1 MKSNTKITLIIFSM
15 VVLLTSIIV
24 VLVAIGSRQIGYD
37 GVKKKAYLT
46 ADIVKNSLTSH
57 MVNGNMSQRDVFLD
71 SIGQLKNV
79 QSLWLVRAKSVSE
92 QFGNSNLANENP
104 KDDVDLEVLKSGV
117 EKIVIEESLY
127 TANLRITIP
136 YTASSLDKPNCLN
149 CHNAKEGEVLGA
161 ISLSFDIS
169 EDRGSNVM
177 VLLYIIGTISI
188 FLIIFL
194 IFIRK
199 RITPYTNSFDSLS
212 DVLKRVHEGDYS
224 IRAKAGVLKEDKEVS
239 NWLNELIE
247 KLETVLT
254 GIEKNLTSFVHN
266 RTSNVNHDKLITA
279 KEIIE
284 DISEIYHYKKTIEN
298 DLTIDDIY
306 HRLILVLKDKLEI
319 DCFIIFETDLIKDER
334 KTIYTTN
341 GAIACCDLKQN
352 IKELCRAER
361 INSIVA
367 SENFPEICRVAKCK
381 ADENYICIPFYVN
394 EQKNIAIHIV
404 SKSKEELNNLKY
416 KIGIIKKYL
425 EETKPI
431 LESKILMEALKEKNL
446 TDSLTGL
453 YNRKYLDEIVEKQL
467 ALDVKN
473 GSIYAIMFLD
483 IDYFKMVNDTYGHDI
498 GDDILRKLAI
508 TMKKSIGAN
517 ETLVRYGGEE
527 FLILMKNAT
536 QESTKKLADKINAD
550 FSKIIFNYGGDSFSK
565 TVSIGYSFF
574 PTDTDQFW
582 KCIKYADISLYE
594 AKATGRNKVVKFSKK
609 IKKNGSKVLYF
620 QLNKNEYQIE

>member
-15 VVLLTSIIV
+15 VLLLTSIIV
-24 VLVAIGSRQIGYD
+24 ILVAIGSRQVGYD
-37 GVKKKAYLT
+37 AVKKKAYLT

-57 MVNGNMSQRDVFLD
+57 MVNGNMAQRDVFLD
-71 SIGQLKNV
+71 SISQLKNV

-92 QFGNSNLANENP
+92 QFGNSNLANEKP
-104 KDDVDLEVLKSGV
+104 KDEIDLQVLNTGI

-136 YTASSLDKPNCLN
+136 YTASSLDRPNCLN

-169 EDRGSNVM
+169 EDRGSNIM
-177 VLLYIIGTISI
+177 VLIYIIGTISI
-188 FLIIFL
+188 FLIVFL
-194 IFIRK
+194 IFMRK
-199 RITPYTNSFDSLS
+199 KITPYTNSFDSLS
-212 DVLKRVHEGDYS
+212 DVLKKVHEGDYS
-224 IRAKAGVLKEDKEVS
+224 IRAHPGVLKEDKEVS

-319 DCFIIFETDLIKDER
+319 NCFVIFETDLLKDER
-334 KTIYTTN
+334 KTIFASN

-352 IKELCRAER
+352 IKEACRAER
-361 INSIVA
+361 INSIVS

-381 ADENYICIPFYVN
+381 VGENYICIPFYVN
-394 EQKNIAIHIV
+394 EQKNIVIHII
-404 SKSKEELNNLKY
+404 SKSQDELNNLKY

-431 LESKILMEALKEKNL
+431 LESKILMEALRQKNL

-467 ALDVKN
+467 NLDMKN
-473 GSIYAIMFLD
+473 GVVYAIMFLD
-483 IDYFKMVNDTYGHDI
+483 IDYFKMVNDTYGHDV

-508 TMKKSIGAN
+508 TMKKSISSN
-517 ETLVRYGGEE
+517 ETLIRYGGEE

-536 QESTKKLADKINAD
+536 QESAKELANKINAD

-594 AKATGRNKVVKFSKK
+594 AKDTGRNKVVRFSKD
-609 IKKNGSKVLYF
+609 ILKNGEKIDY
-620 QLNKNEYQIE
+620 

>member
-15 VVLLTSIIV
+15 VLLLTSIIV

-177 VLLYIIGTISI
+177 VLLYIIGTIAI

-404 SKSKEELNNLKY
+404 SKSKEELNSLKY

-594 AKATGRNKVVKFSKK
+594 AKATGRNKVVKFSKE
-609 IKKNGSKVLYF
+609 ILKNGDKIDY
-620 QLNKNEYQIE
+620 

>member
-24 VLVAIGSRQIGYD
+24 VLVAIGSRQVGYD
-37 GVKKKAYLT
+37 AVKKKAYLT

-57 MVNGNMSQRDVFLD
+57 MVNGNMAQRDVFLD
-71 SIGQLKNV
+71 SISQLKNV

-92 QFGNSNLANENP
+92 QFGNSNLANEKP
-104 KDDVDLEVLKSGV
+104 KDEIDLQVLNTGI

-136 YTASSLDKPNCLN
+136 YTASSLDKPNCLS

-169 EDRGSNVM
+169 EDRGSNIM
-177 VLLYIIGTISI
+177 VLIYIIGTISI
-188 FLIIFL
+188 FLIVFL
-194 IFIRK
+194 IFMRK
-199 RITPYTNSFDSLS
+199 KITPYTNSFDSLS
-212 DVLKRVHEGDYS
+212 DVLKKVHEGDYS
-224 IRAKAGVLKEDKEVS
+224 IRANPGVLKEDKEVS

-319 DCFIIFETDLIKDER
+319 NCFVIFETDLLKDER
-334 KTIYTTN
+334 KTIFASN
-341 GAIACCDLKQN
+341 DAIACCDLKQN
-352 IKELCRAER
+352 IKEACRAER
-361 INSIVA
+361 INSIVS

-381 ADENYICIPFYVN
+381 VDENYICIPFYVN
-394 EQKNIAIHIV
+394 EQKNIVIHII
-404 SKSKEELNNLKY
+404 SKSQDELNNLKY

-431 LESKILMEALKEKNL
+431 LESKILMEALRQKNL

-467 ALDVKN
+467 NLDMKN
-473 GSIYAIMFLD
+473 GVVYAIMFLD
-483 IDYFKMVNDTYGHDI
+483 IDYFKMVNDTYGHDV

-508 TMKKSIGAN
+508 TMKKSISSN
-517 ETLVRYGGEE
+517 ETLIRYGGEE

-536 QESTKKLADKINAD
+536 QESAKELANKINAD

-594 AKATGRNKVVKFSKK
+594 AKSTGRNKVIKFSKD
-609 IKKNGSKVLYF
+609 ILKNGDKIDY
-620 QLNKNEYQIE
+620 

>member
-136 YTASSLDKPNCLN
+136 YTASSLDKPNCLS

-224 IRAKAGVLKEDKEVS
+224 IRANPGVLKEDKEVS

-404 SKSKEELNNLKY
+404 SKSKEELNSLKY

-594 AKATGRNKVVKFSKK
+594 AKATGRNKVVKFSKE
-609 IKKNGSKVLYF
+609 ILKNGDKIDY
-620 QLNKNEYQIE
+620 

>member
-15 VVLLTSIIV
+15 VLLLTSIIV
-24 VLVAIGSRQIGYD
+24 VLVAIGSRQVGYD
-37 GVKKKAYLT
+37 AVKKKAYLT

-57 MVNGNMSQRDVFLD
+57 MVNGNMAQRDVFLD
-71 SIGQLKNV
+71 SISQLKNV

-92 QFGNSNLANENP
+92 QFGNSNLANEKP
-104 KDDVDLEVLKSGV
+104 KDEIDLQVLNTGI

-136 YTASSLDKPNCLN
+136 YTASSLDRPNCLS

-169 EDRGSNVM
+169 EDRGSNIM
-177 VLLYIIGTISI
+177 VLIYIIGTISI
-188 FLIIFL
+188 FLIVFL
-194 IFIRK
+194 IFMRK
-199 RITPYTNSFDSLS
+199 KITPYTNSFDSLS
-212 DVLKRVHEGDYS
+212 DVLKKVHEGDYS
-224 IRAKAGVLKEDKEVS
+224 IRANPGVLKEDKEVS

-334 KTIYTTN
+334 KTIFASN

-352 IKELCRAER
+352 IKEACRAER
-361 INSIVA
+361 INSIVS

-381 ADENYICIPFYVN
+381 VDENYICIPFYVN
-394 EQKNIAIHIV
+394 EQKNIVIHII
-404 SKSKEELNNLKY
+404 SKSQDELNNLKY

-431 LESKILMEALKEKNL
+431 LESKILMEALRQKNL

-467 ALDVKN
+467 NLDMKN
-473 GSIYAIMFLD
+473 GVVYAIMFLD
-483 IDYFKMVNDTYGHDI
+483 IDYFKMVNDTYGHDV

-508 TMKKSIGAN
+508 TMKKSISSN
-517 ETLVRYGGEE
+517 ETLIRYGGEE

-536 QESTKKLADKINAD
+536 QESAKELANKINAD

-594 AKATGRNKVVKFSKK
+594 AKSTGRNKVIKFSKD
-609 IKKNGSKVLYF
+609 ILKNGDKIDY
-620 QLNKNEYQIE
+620 

>member
-298 DLTIDDIY
+298 DFTIDDIY

-404 SKSKEELNNLKY
+404 SKSKEELNSLKY

-594 AKATGRNKVVKFSKK
+594 AKATGRNKVVKFSKE
-609 IKKNGSKVLYF
+609 ILKNGDKIDY
-620 QLNKNEYQIE
+620 

>member
-15 VVLLTSIIV
+15 VLLLTSIIV
-24 VLVAIGSRQIGYD
+24 VLVAIGSRQVGYD
-37 GVKKKAYLT
+37 AVKKKAYLT

-57 MVNGNMSQRDVFLD
+57 MVNGNMAQRDVFLD
-71 SIGQLKNV
+71 SISQLKNV

-92 QFGNSNLANENP
+92 QFGNSNLANEKP
-104 KDDVDLEVLKSGV
+104 KDEIDLQVLNTGI

-136 YTASSLDKPNCLN
+136 YTASSLDRPNCLN

-169 EDRGSNVM
+169 EDRGSNIM
-177 VLLYIIGTISI
+177 VLIYIIGTISI
-188 FLIIFL
+188 FLIVFL
-194 IFIRK
+194 IFMRK
-199 RITPYTNSFDSLS
+199 KITPYTNSFDSLS
-212 DVLKRVHEGDYS
+212 DVLKKVHEGDYS
-224 IRAKAGVLKEDKEVS
+224 IRANPGVLKEDKEVS

-319 DCFIIFETDLIKDER
+319 NCFVIFETDLLKDER
-334 KTIYTTN
+334 KTIFASN
-341 GAIACCDLKQN
+341 DAIACCDLKQN
-352 IKELCRAER
+352 IKEACRAER
-361 INSIVA
+361 INSIVS

-381 ADENYICIPFYVN
+381 VDENYICIPFYVN
-394 EQKNIAIHIV
+394 EQKNIVIHII
-404 SKSKEELNNLKY
+404 SKSQDELNNLKY

-431 LESKILMEALKEKNL
+431 LESKILMEALRQKNL

-467 ALDVKN
+467 NLDMKN
-473 GSIYAIMFLD
+473 GVVYAIMFLD
-483 IDYFKMVNDTYGHDI
+483 IDYFKMVNDTYGHDV

-508 TMKKSIGAN
+508 TMKKSISSN
-517 ETLVRYGGEE
+517 ETLIRYGGEE

-536 QESTKKLADKINAD
+536 QESAKELANKINAD

-594 AKATGRNKVVKFSKK
+594 AKSTGRNKVIKFSKD
-609 IKKNGSKVLYF
+609 ILKNGDKIDY
-620 QLNKNEYQIE
+620 

>member
-169 EDRGSNVM
+169 EDRGSNIM
-177 VLLYIIGTISI
+177 VLIYIIGTISI
-188 FLIIFL
+188 FLIVFL
-194 IFIRK
+194 IFMRK
-199 RITPYTNSFDSLS
+199 KITPYTNSFDSLS

-394 EQKNIAIHIV
+394 EQKNIAIHII
-404 SKSKEELNNLKY
+404 SKSQDELNNLKY

-483 IDYFKMVNDTYGHDI
+483 IDYFKMVNDTYGHDV

-594 AKATGRNKVVKFSKK
+594 AKATGRNKVVKFSKE
-609 IKKNGSKVLYF
+609 ILKNGDKIDY
-620 QLNKNEYQIE
+620 

>member
-15 VVLLTSIIV
+15 VLLLTSIIV
-24 VLVAIGSRQIGYD
+24 VLVAIGSRQVGYD
-37 GVKKKAYLT
+37 AVKKKAYLT

-57 MVNGNMSQRDVFLD
+57 MVNGNMAQRDVFLD
-71 SIGQLKNV
+71 SISQLKNV

-92 QFGNSNLANENP
+92 QFGNSNLANEKP
-104 KDDVDLEVLKSGV
+104 KDEIDLQVLNTGI

-136 YTASSLDKPNCLN
+136 YTASSLDRPNCLN

-169 EDRGSNVM
+169 EDRGSNIM
-177 VLLYIIGTISI
+177 VLIYIIGTISI
-188 FLIIFL
+188 FLIVFL
-194 IFIRK
+194 IFMRK
-199 RITPYTNSFDSLS
+199 KITPYTNSFDSLS
-212 DVLKRVHEGDYS
+212 DVLKKVHEGDYS
-224 IRAKAGVLKEDKEVS
+224 IRANPGVLKEDKEVS

-319 DCFIIFETDLIKDER
+319 NCFVIFETDLLKDER
-334 KTIYTTN
+334 KTIFASN
-341 GAIACCDLKQN
+341 DAIACCDLKQN
-352 IKELCRAER
+352 IKEACRAER
-361 INSIVA
+361 INSIVS

-381 ADENYICIPFYVN
+381 VDENYICIPFYVN
-394 EQKNIAIHIV
+394 EQKNIVIHII
-404 SKSKEELNNLKY
+404 SKSQDELNNLKY

-431 LESKILMEALKEKNL
+431 LESKILMEALRQKNL

-467 ALDVKN
+467 NLDMKN
-473 GSIYAIMFLD
+473 GVVYAIMFLD
-483 IDYFKMVNDTYGHDI
+483 IDYFKMVNDTYGHDV

-508 TMKKSIGAN
+508 TMKKSISSN
-517 ETLVRYGGEE
+517 ETLIRYGGEE

-536 QESTKKLADKINAD
+536 QESAKALANKINAD

-594 AKATGRNKVVKFSKK
+594 AKSTGRNKVIKFSKD
-609 IKKNGSKVLYF
+609 ILKNGDKIDY
-620 QLNKNEYQIE
+620 

>member
-15 VVLLTSIIV
+15 VLLLTSIIV
-24 VLVAIGSRQIGYD
+24 VLVAIGSRQVGYD
-37 GVKKKAYLT
+37 AVKKKAYLT

-57 MVNGNMSQRDVFLD
+57 MVNGNMAQRDVFLD
-71 SIGQLKNV
+71 SINQLKNV

-92 QFGNSNLANENP
+92 QFGNSNLANEKP
-104 KDDVDLEVLKSGV
+104 KDEIDLQVLNTGI

-136 YTASSLDKPNCLN
+136 YTASSLDRPNCLS

-169 EDRGSNVM
+169 EDRGSNIM
-177 VLLYIIGTISI
+177 VLIYIIGTISI
-188 FLIIFL
+188 FLIVFL
-194 IFIRK
+194 IFMRK
-199 RITPYTNSFDSLS
+199 KITPYTNSFDSLS
-212 DVLKRVHEGDYS
+212 DVLKKVHEGDYS
-224 IRAKAGVLKEDKEVS
+224 IRANPGVLKEDKEVS

-319 DCFIIFETDLIKDER
+319 NCFVIFETDLLKDER
-334 KTIYTTN
+334 KTIFASN

-352 IKELCRAER
+352 IKEACRAER
-361 INSIVA
+361 INSIVS

-381 ADENYICIPFYVN
+381 VDENYICIPFYVN
-394 EQKNIAIHIV
+394 EQKNIVIHII
-404 SKSKEELNNLKY
+404 SKSQDELNNLKY

-431 LESKILMEALKEKNL
+431 LESKILMEALRQKNL

-467 ALDVKN
+467 NLDMKN
-473 GSIYAIMFLD
+473 GVVYAIMFLD
-483 IDYFKMVNDTYGHDI
+483 IDYFKMVNDTYGHDV

-508 TMKKSIGAN
+508 TMKKSISSN
-517 ETLVRYGGEE
+517 ETLIRYGGEE

-536 QESTKKLADKINAD
+536 QESAKELANKINAD

-594 AKATGRNKVVKFSKK
+594 AKSTGRNKVIKFSKD
-609 IKKNGSKVLYF
+609 ILKNGDKIDY
-620 QLNKNEYQIE
+620 

>member
-15 VVLLTSIIV
+15 VLLLTSIIV
-24 VLVAIGSRQIGYD
+24 VLVAIGSRQVGYD
-37 GVKKKAYLT
+37 AVKKKAYLT

-57 MVNGNMSQRDVFLD
+57 MVNGNMAQRDVFLD
-71 SIGQLKNV
+71 SISQLKNV

-92 QFGNSNLANENP
+92 QFGNSNLANEKP
-104 KDDVDLEVLKSGV
+104 KDEIDLQVLNTGI

-136 YTASSLDKPNCLN
+136 YTASSLDRPNCLS

-169 EDRGSNVM
+169 EDRGSNIM
-177 VLLYIIGTISI
+177 VLIYIIGTISI
-188 FLIIFL
+188 FLIVFL
-194 IFIRK
+194 IFMRK
-199 RITPYTNSFDSLS
+199 KITPYTNSFDSLS
-212 DVLKRVHEGDYS
+212 DVLKKVHEGDYS
-224 IRAKAGVLKEDKEVS
+224 IRANPGVLKEDKEVS

-334 KTIYTTN
+334 KTIFASN
-341 GAIACCDLKQN
+341 DVIACCDLKQN
-352 IKELCRAER
+352 IKEACRAER
-361 INSIVA
+361 INSIVS

-381 ADENYICIPFYVN
+381 VDENYICIPFYVN
-394 EQKNIAIHIV
+394 EQKNIVIHII
-404 SKSKEELNNLKY
+404 SKSQDELNNLKY

-431 LESKILMEALKEKNL
+431 LESKILMEALRQKNL

-467 ALDVKN
+467 NLDMKN
-473 GSIYAIMFLD
+473 GVVYAIMFLD
-483 IDYFKMVNDTYGHDI
+483 IDYFKMVNDTYGHDV

-508 TMKKSIGAN
+508 TMKKSISSN
-517 ETLVRYGGEE
+517 ETLIRYGGEE

-536 QESTKKLADKINAD
+536 QESAKELANKINAD

-594 AKATGRNKVVKFSKK
+594 AKSTGRNKVIKFSKD
-609 IKKNGSKVLYF
+609 ILKNGDKIDY
-620 QLNKNEYQIE
+620 

>member
-136 YTASSLDKPNCLN
+136 YTASSLDKPNCLS

-177 VLLYIIGTISI
+177 VLLYIIGTIAI

-404 SKSKEELNNLKY
+404 SKSKEELNSLKY

-594 AKATGRNKVVKFSKK
+594 AKATGRNKVVKFSKE
-609 IKKNGSKVLYF
+609 ILKNGDKIDY
-620 QLNKNEYQIE
+620 

>member
-177 VLLYIIGTISI
+177 VLLYIIGTIAI

-212 DVLKRVHEGDYS
+212 DVLKRVHEGDYT

-404 SKSKEELNNLKY
+404 SKSKEELNSLKY

-582 KCIKYADISLYE
+582 KCIKYAHISLYE
-594 AKATGRNKVVKFSKK
+594 AKATGRNKVVKFSKE
-609 IKKNGSKVLYF
+609 ILKNGDKIDY
-620 QLNKNEYQIE
+620 

>member
-24 VLVAIGSRQIGYD
+24 VLVAIGSRQVGYD
-37 GVKKKAYLT
+37 AVKKKAYLT

-177 VLLYIIGTISI
+177 VLLYIIGTIAI

-212 DVLKRVHEGDYS
+212 DVLKRVHEGDYT

-404 SKSKEELNNLKY
+404 SKSKEELNSLKY

-594 AKATGRNKVVKFSKK
+594 AKATGRNKVVKFSKE
-609 IKKNGSKVLYF
+609 ILKNGDKIDY
-620 QLNKNEYQIE
+620 

>member
-1 MKSNTKITLIIFSM
+1 MKSNTKIALIIFSM
-15 VVLLTSIIV
+15 VLLLTSIIV
-24 VLVAIGSRQIGYD
+24 VLVAIGSRQVGYD
-37 GVKKKAYLT
+37 AVKKKAYLT

-57 MVNGNMSQRDVFLD
+57 MVNGNMAQRDVFLD
-71 SIGQLKNV
+71 SISQLKNV

-92 QFGNSNLANENP
+92 QFGNSNLANEKP
-104 KDDVDLEVLKSGV
+104 KDEIDLQVLNTGI

-136 YTASSLDKPNCLN
+136 YTASSLDRPNCLN

-169 EDRGSNVM
+169 EDRGSNIM
-177 VLLYIIGTISI
+177 VLIYIIGTISI
-188 FLIIFL
+188 FLIVFL
-194 IFIRK
+194 IFMRK
-199 RITPYTNSFDSLS
+199 KITPYTNSFDSLS
-212 DVLKRVHEGDYS
+212 DVLKKVHEGDYS
-224 IRAKAGVLKEDKEVS
+224 IRANPGVLKEDKEVS

-319 DCFIIFETDLIKDER
+319 NCFVIFETDLLKDER
-334 KTIYTTN
+334 KTIFASN

-352 IKELCRAER
+352 IKEACRAER
-361 INSIVA
+361 INSIVS

-381 ADENYICIPFYVN
+381 VDENYICIPFYVN
-394 EQKNIAIHIV
+394 EQKNIVIHII
-404 SKSKEELNNLKY
+404 SKSQDELNNLKY

-431 LESKILMEALKEKNL
+431 LESKILMEALRQKNL

-467 ALDVKN
+467 NLDMKN
-473 GSIYAIMFLD
+473 GVVYAIMFLD
-483 IDYFKMVNDTYGHDI
+483 IDYFKMVNDTYGHDV

-508 TMKKSIGAN
+508 TMKKSISSN
-517 ETLVRYGGEE
+517 ETLIRYGGEE

-536 QESTKKLADKINAD
+536 QESAKELANKINAD

-594 AKATGRNKVVKFSKK
+594 AKSTGRNKVIKFSKD
-609 IKKNGSKVLYF
+609 ILKNGDKIDY
-620 QLNKNEYQIE
+620 

>member
-24 VLVAIGSRQIGYD
+24 VLVAIGSRQVGYD
-37 GVKKKAYLT
+37 AVKKKAYLT

-57 MVNGNMSQRDVFLD
+57 MVNGNMAQRDVFLD
-71 SIGQLKNV
+71 SISQLKNV

-104 KDDVDLEVLKSGV
+104 KDEIDLQVLNTGI

-149 CHNAKEGEVLGA
+149 CHNAKEGQVLGA

-169 EDRGSNVM
+169 EDRGSNIM
-177 VLLYIIGTISI
+177 VLIYIIGTISI
-188 FLIIFL
+188 FLIVFL
-194 IFIRK
+194 IFMRK
-199 RITPYTNSFDSLS
+199 KITPYTNSFDSLS
-212 DVLKRVHEGDYS
+212 DVLKKVHEGDYS
-224 IRAKAGVLKEDKEVS
+224 IRANPGVLKEDKEVS

-319 DCFIIFETDLIKDER
+319 NCFVIFETDLLKDER
-334 KTIYTTN
+334 KTIFASN

-352 IKELCRAER
+352 IKEACRAER
-361 INSIVA
+361 INSIVS

-381 ADENYICIPFYVN
+381 VDENYICIPFYVN
-394 EQKNIAIHIV
+394 EQKNIVIHII
-404 SKSKEELNNLKY
+404 SKSQDELNNLKY

-431 LESKILMEALKEKNL
+431 LESKILMEALRQKNL

-467 ALDVKN
+467 NLDMKN
-473 GSIYAIMFLD
+473 GVVYAIMFLD
-483 IDYFKMVNDTYGHDI
+483 IDYFKMVNDTYGHDV

-508 TMKKSIGAN
+508 TMKKSISSN
-517 ETLVRYGGEE
+517 ETLIRYGGEE

-536 QESTKKLADKINAD
+536 QESAKELANKINAD

-594 AKATGRNKVVKFSKK
+594 AKSTGRNKVIKFSKD
-609 IKKNGSKVLYF
+609 ILKNGDKIDY
-620 QLNKNEYQIE
+620 

>member
-15 VVLLTSIIV
+15 VLLLTSIIV
-24 VLVAIGSRQIGYD
+24 VLVAIGSRQVGYD
-37 GVKKKAYLT
+37 AVKKKAYLT

-57 MVNGNMSQRDVFLD
+57 MVNGNMAQRDVFLD
-71 SIGQLKNV
+71 SISQLKNV

-92 QFGNSNLANENP
+92 QFGNSNLANEKP
-104 KDDVDLEVLKSGV
+104 KDDIDLQVLNTGI

-136 YTASSLDKPNCLN
+136 YTASSLDRPNCLS

-169 EDRGSNVM
+169 EDRGSNIM
-177 VLLYIIGTISI
+177 VLIYIIGTISI
-188 FLIIFL
+188 FLIVFL
-194 IFIRK
+194 IFMRK
-199 RITPYTNSFDSLS
+199 KITPYTNSFDSLS
-212 DVLKRVHEGDYS
+212 DVLKKVHEGDYS
-224 IRAKAGVLKEDKEVS
+224 IRANPGVLKEDKEVS

-319 DCFIIFETDLIKDER
+319 NCFVIFETDLLKDER
-334 KTIYTTN
+334 KTIFASN
-341 GAIACCDLKQN
+341 DAIACCDLKQN
-352 IKELCRAER
+352 IKEACRAER
-361 INSIVA
+361 INSIVS

-381 ADENYICIPFYVN
+381 VDENYICIPFYVN
-394 EQKNIAIHIV
+394 EQKNIVIHII
-404 SKSKEELNNLKY
+404 SKSQDELNNLKY

-431 LESKILMEALKEKNL
+431 LESKILMEALRQKNL

-467 ALDVKN
+467 NLDMKN
-473 GSIYAIMFLD
+473 GVVYAIMFLD
-483 IDYFKMVNDTYGHDI
+483 IDYFKMVNDTYGHDV

-508 TMKKSIGAN
+508 TMKKSISSN
-517 ETLVRYGGEE
+517 ETLIRYGGEE

-536 QESTKKLADKINAD
+536 QESAKELANKINAD

-594 AKATGRNKVVKFSKK
+594 AKSTGRNKVIKFSKD
-609 IKKNGSKVLYF
+609 ILKNGDKIDY
-620 QLNKNEYQIE
+620 

>member
-37 GVKKKAYLT
+37 AVKKKAYLT

-57 MVNGNMSQRDVFLD
+57 MVNGNMAQRDVFLD
-71 SIGQLKNV
+71 SISQLKNV

-92 QFGNSNLANENP
+92 QFGNSNLANEKP
-104 KDDVDLEVLKSGV
+104 KDEIDLQVLNTGI

-136 YTASSLDKPNCLN
+136 YTASSLDRPNCLN

-169 EDRGSNVM
+169 EDRGSNIM
-177 VLLYIIGTISI
+177 VLIYIIGTISI
-188 FLIIFL
+188 FLIVFL
-194 IFIRK
+194 IFMRK
-199 RITPYTNSFDSLS
+199 KITPYTNSFDSLS
-212 DVLKRVHEGDYS
+212 DVLKKVHEGDYS
-224 IRAKAGVLKEDKEVS
+224 IRANPGVLKEDKEVS

-319 DCFIIFETDLIKDER
+319 NCFVIFETDLLKDER
-334 KTIYTTN
+334 KTIFASN

-352 IKELCRAER
+352 IKEACRAER
-361 INSIVA
+361 INSIVS

-381 ADENYICIPFYVN
+381 VDENYICIPFYVN
-394 EQKNIAIHIV
+394 EQKNIVIHII
-404 SKSKEELNNLKY
+404 SKSQDELNNLKY

-431 LESKILMEALKEKNL
+431 LESKILMEALRQKNL

-467 ALDVKN
+467 NLDMKN
-473 GSIYAIMFLD
+473 GVVYAIMFLD
-483 IDYFKMVNDTYGHDI
+483 IDYFKMVNDTYGHDV
-498 GDDILRKLAI
+498 GDDILRKLAV
-508 TMKKSIGAN
+508 TMKKLISKDECII
-517 ETLVRYGGEE
+517 RYGGEE
-527 FLILMKNAT
+527 FLILMRNPTEDSAK
-536 QESTKKLADKINAD
+536 ELALRINKE
-550 FSKIIFNYGGDSFSK
+550 FSKIVFNYGNDTFNK

-574 PTDTDQFW
+574 PADTEQFW

-594 AKATGRNKVVKFSKK
+594 AKDTGRNKVVRFSKD
-609 IKKNGSKVLYF
+609 ILKNGEKIDY
-620 QLNKNEYQIE
+620 

>member
-1 MKSNTKITLIIFSM
+1 M
-15 VVLLTSIIV
+15 VLLLTSIIV
-24 VLVAIGSRQIGYD
+24 VLVAIGSRQVGYD
-37 GVKKKAYLT
+37 AVKKKAYLT

-57 MVNGNMSQRDVFLD
+57 MVNGNMAQRDVFLD
-71 SIGQLKNV
+71 SISQLKNV

-92 QFGNSNLANENP
+92 QFGNSNLANEKP
-104 KDDVDLEVLKSGV
+104 KDEIDLQVLNTGI

-136 YTASSLDKPNCLN
+136 YTASSLDRPNCLS

-169 EDRGSNVM
+169 EDRGSNIM
-177 VLLYIIGTISI
+177 VLIYIIGTISI
-188 FLIIFL
+188 FLIVFL
-194 IFIRK
+194 IFMRK
-199 RITPYTNSFDSLS
+199 KITPYTNSFDSLS
-212 DVLKRVHEGDYS
+212 DVLKKVHEGDYS
-224 IRAKAGVLKEDKEVS
+224 IRANPGVLKEDKEVS

-319 DCFIIFETDLIKDER
+319 DCFVIFETDLIKDER
-334 KTIYTTN
+334 KTIFASN

-352 IKELCRAER
+352 IKEACRAER
-361 INSIVA
+361 INSIVS

-381 ADENYICIPFYVN
+381 VDENYICIPFYVN
-394 EQKNIAIHIV
+394 EQKNIVIHII
-404 SKSKEELNNLKY
+404 SKSQDELNNLKY

-431 LESKILMEALKEKNL
+431 LESKILMEALRQKNL

-467 ALDVKN
+467 NLDMKN
-473 GSIYAIMFLD
+473 GVVYAIMFLD
-483 IDYFKMVNDTYGHDI
+483 IDYFKMVNDTYGHDV

-508 TMKKSIGAN
+508 TMKKSISSN
-517 ETLVRYGGEE
+517 ETLIRYGGEE

-536 QESTKKLADKINAD
+536 QDSAKELANKINAD

-594 AKATGRNKVVKFSKK
+594 AKSTGRNKVIKFSKD
-609 IKKNGSKVLYF
+609 ILKNGDKIDY
-620 QLNKNEYQIE
+620 